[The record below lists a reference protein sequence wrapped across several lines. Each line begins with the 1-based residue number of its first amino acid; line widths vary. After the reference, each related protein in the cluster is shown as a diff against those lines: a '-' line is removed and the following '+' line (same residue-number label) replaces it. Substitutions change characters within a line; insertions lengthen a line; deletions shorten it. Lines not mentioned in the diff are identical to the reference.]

1 MNDTAPDVDD
11 KESAAFALLTLVKG
25 VGFMT
30 AAVLSYAL
38 IGNILPQ
45 VVHEVSRF
53 PDEGGLDLGSLTM
66 ESFIARGEEVFTH
79 PQKCVLCHN
88 DRGRAPNIPAQNMVE
103 IGAQRIKDPRYGT
116 AAGGKAELAKA
127 TTSEEYLRESI
138 LTPGAYVVT
147 GFGTK
152 GSHDTVSPM
161 PDVTRPPLSLS
172 TVDVEAVI
180 AYLQAKDGNDVTVA
194 LPTALP
200 APAEASTAVA
210 EAPAATPEA
219 VIEKYGCQMC
229 HTLLG
234 SGGEVG
240 PNLSAVGTRRDVES
254 IRGKILDP
262 MSSVVE
268 GFPAGVMP
276 QDFGN
281 RMTAKELD
289 MLAKFLAK
297 QKG

>member
-1 MNDTAPDVDD
+1 MNERATDD
-11 KESAAFALLTLVKG
+11 KTTVSPLRTLVKG

-30 AAVLSYAL
+30 AVVLSYAL

-45 VVHEVSRF
+45 VVHEVPQF
-53 PDEGGLDLGSLTM
+53 PDEDGLDLGSLTM
-66 ESFIARGEEVFTH
+66 ESFIARGEEIFTN

-88 DRGRAPNIPAQNMVE
+88 DLGRAPNIPVQNMVE
-103 IGAQRIKDPRYGT
+103 TGEQRLADPRYGT
-116 AAGGKAELAKA
+116 PAGGNAEQAKA

-138 LTPGAYVVT
+138 TTPNAYVVT

-152 GSHDTVSPM
+152 GSNDTVSPM
-161 PDVTRPPLSLS
+161 PDAMRPPLSLS
-172 TVDVEAVI
+172 AVDVEAVI
-180 AYLQAKDGNDVTVA
+180 AYLQAKDGNEVTVA

-200 APAEASTAVA
+200 EKEEGATTVAAAPALAT
-210 EAPAATPEA
+210 TPEE
-219 VIEKYGCQMC
+219 VIEKFACRMC
-229 HTLLG
+229 HIVAG

-240 PNLSAVGTRRDVES
+240 PNLSAVGTRRNVES
-254 IRGKILDP
+254 IRKKILDP
-262 MSSVVE
+262 TSSVVD

-276 QDFGN
+276 PDFGN